1 MAGFSCRFGIKRAIL
16 ALPRFY
22 LSAASVS
29 VDTLLFIVTKICYTE
44 QHREQQEEVVNKA
57 EETPEAGAAVEEQ
70 SLLGQHS
77 LLFEVLSM
85 EQQATHLLAVLK
97 NSNVTVDTKIDLLT
111 KLKTQIKHQQ
121 VPEVA
126 ITPVFEV
133 VRTAISNAHLLDAG
147 FSILFHLTKRLE
159 LQDQSSIIAAEG
171 KKTYSYIL
179 ERLGDAKD
187 RTRSW
192 AIQALTEF
200 WKASHTDVEQIIRD
214 MALSGRSPRAKEAA
228 MQWVVKTREN
238 SLQIKAFVPK
248 ILDCLGDQEGSVRD
262 TAKST
267 IIELFRN
274 LNDGAKND
282 LKKQVLQRDIQKS
295 IITHIF
301 TQLGIAETS
310 DFAPTTSSYAQG
322 RITPANEKLF
332 GNSVSSVSAPSTSS
346 LPTVVPSKEKPFSDN
361 AIGIESTTRDRNASG
376 TLTSASAPSIPAI
389 SASEMEA
396 KKLDAIVVYSN
407 RELEELFRDI
417 HPHFEGKETE
427 FNWNP
432 REDNIIKL
440 RRITKGNAPKD
451 YTTTYLVSIKGL
463 LDGILKA
470 VTSLRTTVSSNGC
483 HLVQDIARTC
493 GPGLD
498 SMVEIILQPLL
509 KLCGATKTIAAETA
523 NKTIDTIFAY
533 VTYNMRILQH
543 IWSACQ
549 DKNVRP
555 RSFATVW
562 LKTIIDKHGH
572 HRNTLEHANG
582 LDLIEKCIRHGL
594 ADANPEVRESTRA
607 TYWSYWGFWPDR
619 SEVILNSLDA
629 KQQARLLK
637 DPSNPQLAQMN
648 KDSSN
653 LDPKRTMAASTS
665 SNDANIPVLS
675 RVTKAVTTRPSLKET
690 IAAQKRAKL
699 AQRPGSAQASVSP
712 TRAMPPRPQTS
723 MAMGSLSSAP
733 LRPNK
738 TKLPAPKANSPSTS
752 PKKAKNKPPLPDFG
766 ALHLERRDTSPLKSN
781 LHRNENDI
789 PAKPSLLK
797 TPSKRSSFESIKS
810 PAKRLSFESITQRT
824 ESDVPRKQSP
834 FKVLSNKA
842 SSESLKSPAKR
853 LSFESLVQRNG
864 NNTVKKGSP
873 VKAPAKKS
881 SIESITNR
889 GGNMATT
896 KHSVV
901 KPISITNKTIAPAK
915 QSLANPMIHQDEDIE
930 PMAQSLSEPEMHNE
944 YISDHNEA
952 NTGRP
957 ISNGNTVVRPSTNI
971 AITESDDNMSAKPSQ
986 MHTSPAI
993 GLHKQMQKSSES
1005 ILQRVHSESRH
1016 LKNFDEEHQ
1025 QPQSSPSKAAEEFTL
1040 VLPNITTV
1048 DSPTGPM
1055 SLSMTLGPNGFETG
1069 RSILGELPLNHE
1081 GTVRRASSFANSG
1094 ESRVTQDAGSRNSTA
1109 ETMIRKHI
1117 TTPINTFSQISRTPS
1132 SEQKLIDSGI
1142 TRVQAMTLDAH
1153 GYRKL
1158 QSLITTRT
1166 DRWQF
1171 YQYDD
1176 LFRALLKN
1184 IKAPVDLRSTASVLK
1199 TIRLMLASQPA
1210 MAQAILSH
1218 AVLTFLVVRPKFRD
1232 HTHLADELEDIS
1244 RDMVMMLE
1252 DPLDLILSI
1261 ILILETTED
1270 HGLLTVAMSLESL
1283 GDILHRGVLLTEDQQ
1298 LRLGSALQGLMA
1310 NAHTGVRQSAMECLV
1325 ELHQMS
1331 ASHEA
1336 FWACMGNA
1344 APADK
1349 NLLAYFLA
1357 SRGVAL

>member
-1 MAGFSCRFGIKRAIL
+1 MAAFRCRSGIKRAVL
-16 ALPRFY
+16 AVPRFY

-29 VDTLLFIVTKICYTE
+29 VDTLLYIVTKVCYVN
-44 QHREQQEEVVNKA
+44 QQEEVANKA
-57 EETPEAGAAVEEQ
+57 EEAPEAGAAVEAQ
-70 SLLGQHS
+70 SLLEQHS

-126 ITPVFEV
+126 INPVFEV
-133 VRTAISNAHLLDAG
+133 VRTAISNVQLLDAG

-200 WKASHTDVEQIIRD
+200 WKASHTDVEQLIRD

-228 MQWVVKTREN
+228 MQWIVKTRES
-238 SLQIKAFVPK
+238 SLQIKGFVPK
-248 ILDCLGDQEGSVRD
+248 ILDCLEDQEGGVRD

-267 IIELFRN
+267 IIELFKN

-282 LKKQVLQRDIQKS
+282 LKKQILQRDVQKS
-295 IITHIF
+295 IVVHIF
-301 TQLGIAETS
+301 THLGISEVS
-310 DFAPTTSSYAQG
+310 DFAPTTSSYTQG
-322 RITPANEKLF
+322 RATPANEKVF
-332 GNSVSSVSAPSTSS
+332 ASSVSSVSTISNSS
-346 LPTVVPSKEKPFSDN
+346 LSTVVPSKDKVFN
-361 AIGIESTTRDRNASG
+361 GTTTVIGPPTKDRTVSG
-376 TLTSASAPSIPAI
+376 TLAGASAPSLPPL
-389 SASEMEA
+389 SASETEA

-417 HPHFEGKETE
+417 HPHFEGRETE

-432 REDNIIKL
+432 REENIIKL

-533 VTYNMRILQH
+533 VTYNLRILQH
-543 IWSACQ
+543 IWSASQ

-555 RSFATVW
+555 RSYATVW

-572 HRNTLEHANG
+572 HRNILEHANG
-582 LDLIEKCIRHGL
+582 LDLIEKCIKHGL
-594 ADANPEVRESTRA
+594 ADANPEVRESTRN
-607 TYWSYWGFWPDR
+607 TYWSYWRFWPDR
-619 SEVILNSLDA
+619 SVVILNSLDA

-637 DPSNPQLAQMN
+637 DPSNPQLAHMN
-648 KDSSN
+648 KDSAN
-653 LDPKRTMAASTS
+653 HDPIKTMAGSVTRS
-665 SNDANIPVLS
+665 DMNVPVLT
-675 RVTKAVTTRPSLKET
+675 RVAKAATTRPSLKET

-699 AQRPGSAQASVSP
+699 TQRPGSAQASVSP
-712 TRAMPPRPQTS
+712 TRVMPPRPQTS

-738 TKLPAPKANSPSTS
+738 TKLPAPKVNSPSTS
-752 PKKAKNKPPLPDFG
+752 PKKTKNKPPLPDFS
-766 ALHLERRDTSPLKSN
+766 ALHLERRDTSPLKSIP
-781 LHRNENDI
+781 RYNENDL
-789 PAKPSLLK
+789 PNKPSLIK
-797 TPSKRSSFESIKS
+797 TPSKRSSLESIRS
-810 PAKRLSFESITQRT
+810 PAKRLSFESTTYRT
-824 ESDVPRKQSP
+824 ESDGPRKQSP
-834 FKVLSNKA
+834 FKSPSKKLSF
-842 SSESLKSPAKR
+842 ESIKSPAKR

-864 NNTVKKGSP
+864 NDTFRKGSP
-873 VKAPAKKS
+873 NKAPVKKT
-881 SIESITNR
+881 SIESINNR
-889 GGNMATT
+889 GGSIAPIKHNM
-896 KHSVV
+896 V
-901 KPISITNKTIAPAK
+901 KPVSNQNEIVALAK
-915 QSLANPMIHQDEDIE
+915 QSLATPMIHHDEDIE
-930 PMAQSLSEPEMHNE
+930 PIEQASSELEIHDE
-944 YISDHNEA
+944 YTSDQQQA
-952 NTGRP
+952 NTGRS
-957 ISNGNTVVRPSTNI
+957 ISNGNTALRPLYNI
-971 AITESDDNMSAKPSQ
+971 ASTENDDKMSVKSLQ
-986 MHTSPAI
+986 IHTSPASI
-993 GLHKQMQKSSES
+993 LPKHMHKSPET
-1005 ILQRVHSESRH
+1005 ILQRIHSESQH
-1016 LKNFDEEHQ
+1016 LKNFDEEYQ
-1025 QPQSSPSKAAEEFTL
+1025 EPQSSPSKGAEELTL

-1048 DSPTGPM
+1048 DSPTCPM

-1069 RSILGELPLNHE
+1069 RSVLGELPLNHE
-1081 GTVRRASSFANSG
+1081 GAVRRTSSLANSG
-1094 ESRVTQDAGSRNSTA
+1094 EPRVAQDAGSRNST
-1109 ETMIRKHI
+1109 TGTVIRKQV
-1117 TTPINTFSQISRTPS
+1117 TTPINPVSQALRTPS

-1142 TRVQAMTLDAH
+1142 ARVQAMTLDAH

-1184 IKAPVDLRSTASVLK
+1184 LKAPVEPRSTASVLK
-1199 TIRLMLASQPA
+1199 TIRLMLTSQPA

-1218 AVLTFLVVRPKFRD
+1218 AVHTFLIVRTNYRD

-1244 RDMVMMLE
+1244 RDMVTMLE

-1261 ILILETTED
+1261 ILILEDTED
-1270 HGLLTVAMSLESL
+1270 HGLLTIAMSLETL
-1283 GDILHRGVLLTEDQQ
+1283 GDILHRGVLLTEGQQ
-1298 LRLGSALQGLMA
+1298 FRLGSALQGLIADA
-1310 NAHTGVRQSAMECLV
+1310 NTGVRQSAMECLV
-1325 ELHQMS
+1325 ELHQMA

-1357 SRGVAL
+1357 SRGAAL

>member
-1 MAGFSCRFGIKRAIL
+1 MAASHCRSGIKFAVL
-16 ALPRFY
+16 AVPRLY
-22 LSAASVS
+22 LSAAFIS
-29 VDTLLFIVTKICYTE
+29 VDTLLFIATKVFYKK
-44 QHREQQEEVVNKA
+44 HQEEVVNND
-57 EETPEAGAAVEEQ
+57 EEAPEAVAAVGAQ
-70 SLLGQHS
+70 SLLEQHS

-97 NSNVTVDTKIDLLT
+97 NSNVMVDTKIDLLT

-126 ITPVFEV
+126 ISPVFEV
-133 VRTAISNAHLLDAG
+133 VRTAISNAQLLDAG

-159 LQDQSSIIAAEG
+159 LQDQSAIIAAEG

-200 WKASHTDVEQIIRD
+200 WKASHTDVEQVIRD

-228 MQWVVKTREN
+228 MQWIVKTREN
-238 SLQIKAFVPK
+238 SLQIKGFVPK
-248 ILDCLGDQEGSVRD
+248 ILDCLEDQEGVVRD

-267 IIELFRN
+267 VIELFKN

-282 LKKQVLQRDIQKS
+282 LKKQILQRDVQKS
-295 IITHIF
+295 IVVHIF
-301 TQLGIAETS
+301 TQLGISETS
-310 DFAPTTSSYAQG
+310 DFAPASSSYAQG
-322 RITPANEKLF
+322 RSTPANEKVF
-332 GNSVSSVSAPSTSS
+332 GSSVSSVSAPSTSS
-346 LPTVVPSKEKPFSDN
+346 LSTVMPSKDKVLNGSATD
-361 AIGIESTTRDRNASG
+361 IGPPTKDRIASG
-376 TLTSASAPSIPAI
+376 TLVSMSAASIPAL

-396 KKLDAIVVYSN
+396 KKLDAIVVYSS

-417 HPHFEGKETE
+417 HPHFEGRETE

-555 RSFATVW
+555 RSFATAW

-582 LDLIEKCIRHGL
+582 LDLIEKCIKHGL

-607 TYWSYWGFWPDR
+607 TYWSYWRFWPDR
-619 SEVILNSLDA
+619 SEAILHSLDA

-648 KDSSN
+648 KDLPN
-653 LDPKRTMAASTS
+653 LDLSRTVAISTAGS
-665 SNDANIPVLS
+665 DTNVPVLT
-675 RVTKAVTTRPSLKET
+675 RVVKAVTTRPTLKET

-699 AQRPGSAQASVSP
+699 AQRPGSAQSSVSP
-712 TRAMPPRPQTS
+712 TRSMPPRPQTS
-723 MAMGSLSSAP
+723 MATGSLSSAP

-738 TKLPAPKANSPSTS
+738 TKLPAPKVNSPSTS
-752 PKKAKNKPPLPDFG
+752 PKKAKTKPPLPDFN
-766 ALHLERRDTSPLKSN
+766 ALHLERRDTSPFKSN
-781 LHRNENDI
+781 PRRNENDI
-789 PAKPSLLK
+789 PEKPSLIK
-797 TPSKRSSFESIKS
+797 TPSKRSSFESIES
-810 PAKRLSFESITQRT
+810 PAKRLSFESTTHPT
-824 ESDVPRKQSP
+824 ENDGPRKQSP
-834 FKVLSNKA
+834 FKT
-842 SSESLKSPAKR
+842 SSKRTSFESMKSPAKR

-864 NNTVKKGSP
+864 NDRFRKGSP

-889 GGNMATT
+889 GGNIAPT
-896 KHSVV
+896 KLSVV
-901 KPISITNKTIAPAK
+901 KPVSNQNETVAPAK
-915 QSLANPMIHQDEDIE
+915 QSLTTPMIHHDEDIE
-930 PMAQSLSEPEMHNE
+930 PMGQALAELEIHDE
-944 YISDHNEA
+944 YINDQNEA

-957 ISNGNTVVRPSTNI
+957 TNNVSTIIRPSYNI
-971 AITESDDNMSAKPSQ
+971 ASTTSDDSMNVKSLQ

-993 GLHKQMQKSSES
+993 ALPKHMHNSPET

-1025 QPQSSPSKAAEEFTL
+1025 QLQSSPSKAAEELTL
-1040 VLPNITTV
+1040 MLPNITTV

-1055 SLSMTLGPNGFETG
+1055 SLSMTLGPNGFESG

-1081 GTVRRASSFANSG
+1081 GAVRRASSLANTG
-1094 ESRVTQDAGSRNSTA
+1094 EPRVAPDAGSRNSTA
-1109 ETMIRKHI
+1109 GTVIRKHI
-1117 TTPINTFSQISRTPS
+1117 TTPIHPVSQILRTPS

-1142 TRVQAMTLDAH
+1142 ARVQAMTLDAH

-1184 IKAPVDLRSTASVLK
+1184 LKTPVDPRSTASVLK
-1199 TIRLMLASQPA
+1199 TIRLMLTSQPA
-1210 MAQAILSH
+1210 MAQAVLSH
-1218 AVLTFLVVRPKFRD
+1218 AVHTFLIVRTNYRD

-1244 RDMVMMLE
+1244 RDMVTMLE

-1261 ILILETTED
+1261 ILILEDTED
-1270 HGLLTVAMSLESL
+1270 HGPLTVAMSLETL
-1283 GDILHRGVLLTEDQQ
+1283 GDILHGGVLLTEGQQ
-1298 LRLGSALQGLMA
+1298 FRLGSALQGLMA
-1310 NAHTGVRQSAMECLV
+1310 NTNTGVRQSAMECLV
-1325 ELHQMS
+1325 ELHQMA

-1357 SRGVAL
+1357 SRGAAL

>member
-1 MAGFSCRFGIKRAIL
+1 MAAFRCRFSIKRAVL
-16 ALPRFY
+16 AVPRFY

-29 VDTLLFIVTKICYTE
+29 VDTLLYIAIKVC
-44 QHREQQEEVVNKA
+44 HRNQPEEVVNKA
-57 EETPEAGAAVEEQ
+57 GEVPEAGAPVEAQ
-70 SLLGQHS
+70 SLLEQHS
-77 LLFEVLSM
+77 LLFEGLSM
-85 EQQATHLLAVLK
+85 EQQAIHLLAVLK

-126 ITPVFEV
+126 IDPVFEV
-133 VRTAISNAHLLDAG
+133 VRTAISNVQTLDAG

-179 ERLGDAKD
+179 ERLGDPKD

-214 MALSGRSPRAKEAA
+214 LALGGRSPRAKEAA
-228 MQWVVKTREN
+228 MQWIVKTREI
-238 SLQIKAFVPK
+238 SLQIKGFVPK
-248 ILDCLGDQEGSVRD
+248 ILDCLEDQEGSVRD

-282 LKKQVLQRDIQKS
+282 LKKQILQRNVQKS
-295 IITHIF
+295 IVAHIL
-301 TQLGIAETS
+301 TQLGISEAS
-310 DFAPTTSSYAQG
+310 DFAVTSSSYAQG
-322 RITPANEKLF
+322 RVTPANEKVL
-332 GNSVSSVSAPSTSS
+332 GNSVSSVSTLSTSS
-346 LPTVVPSKEKPFSDN
+346 LSTVVPSKDTVFNGSITD
-361 AIGIESTTRDRNASG
+361 IGPSIKDRIVSG
-376 TLTSASAPSIPAI
+376 TLASVSTPFPALSTSEA
-389 SASEMEA
+389 EA
-396 KKLDAIVVYSN
+396 KKLNAIVVYSN

-417 HPHFEGKETE
+417 HPHFEGRETE

-451 YTTTYLVSIKGL
+451 YTTTYLVCIKGL

-533 VTYNMRILQH
+533 VTYNLRILQH
-543 IWSACQ
+543 IWSASQ

-555 RSFATVW
+555 RSYATVW
-562 LKTIIDKHGH
+562 LKTVIDKHGH
-572 HRNTLEHANG
+572 HRHTLEHANG
-582 LDLIEKCIRHGL
+582 LDLIEKCIKHGL
-594 ADANPEVRESTRA
+594 ADANPEVRESTRN
-607 TYWSYWGFWPDR
+607 TYWSYWRFWPDR
-619 SEVILNSLDA
+619 SDVILHSLDA

-637 DPSNPQLAQMN
+637 DPSNPQISHMN
-648 KDSSN
+648 KDSTN
-653 LDPKRTMAASTS
+653 PDPIKNTAGSIASSDTSVPVVTRVAKAA
-665 SNDANIPVLS
+665 A
-675 RVTKAVTTRPSLKET
+675 TRPSLKET

-712 TRAMPPRPQTS
+712 TRVMPPRPQTS

-738 TKLPAPKANSPSTS
+738 TKLPAPKVNSPSTS
-752 PKKAKNKPPLPDFG
+752 PKKAKNKPPLPDFST
-766 ALHLERRDTSPLKSN
+766 LNLERRETSPLKSN
-781 LHRNENDI
+781 PRHDENDG
-789 PAKPSLLK
+789 PNKPSLIK
-797 TPSKRSSFESIKS
+797 TPSKRGSLDSIRS
-810 PAKRLSFESITQRT
+810 PAKRLSFESTTNRT
-824 ESDVPRKQSP
+824 ESDGPHKQSP
-834 FKVLSNKA
+834 FKTLPKKTSFEAV
-842 SSESLKSPAKR
+842 KSPAKR
-853 LSFESLVQRNG
+853 LSFESLVHRNG
-864 NNTVKKGSP
+864 NDTLRKGSP
-873 VKAPAKKS
+873 IKALPKKS
-881 SIESITNR
+881 SIETINNR
-889 GGNMATT
+889 GSNIAPN
-896 KHSVV
+896 KHSVAQPV
-901 KPISITNKTIAPAK
+901 FHQNETVAPAK
-915 QSLANPMIHQDEDIE
+915 QSLPTTMIHHDEDIE
-930 PMAQSLSEPEMHNE
+930 PLKQTSSELNIHDESITNQH
-944 YISDHNEA
+944 DA
-952 NTGRP
+952 NTGRST
-957 ISNGNTVVRPSTNI
+957 SNGSAAIRPLCNI
-971 AITESDDNMSAKPSQ
+971 ASTENDDKMSVKSLEI
-986 MHTSPAI
+986 HTSPATVLPI
-993 GLHKQMQKSSES
+993 HIHKNPETL
-1005 ILQRVHSESRH
+1005 LQRTHSESQH
-1016 LKNFDEEHQ
+1016 LKNFDEESQ
-1025 QPQSSPSKAAEEFTL
+1025 QSQSSPSKGAEELTL

-1048 DSPTGPM
+1048 DSPSGPM

-1081 GTVRRASSFANSG
+1081 GAVRRASSFANSG
-1094 ESRVTQDAGSRNSTA
+1094 EPRIAHDAGSRNSTA
-1109 ETMIRKHI
+1109 ATVIRKQV
-1117 TTPINTFSQISRTPS
+1117 TTPVNPISQVLRTPS

-1142 TRVQAMTLDAH
+1142 ARVQAMTLDAH

-1184 IKAPVDLRSTASVLK
+1184 LKAPVDPRSTASVLK
-1199 TIRLMLASQPA
+1199 TIRLMLTSQPA
-1210 MAQAILSH
+1210 MAQAILPH
-1218 AVLTFLVVRPKFRD
+1218 AVHLFLIVRPNYHV

-1261 ILILETTED
+1261 ILILEDTED
-1270 HGLLTVAMSLESL
+1270 HGLLTIAMSLETL
-1283 GDILHRGVLLTEDQQ
+1283 GDVLHQGVLLTEGQQ
-1298 LRLGSALQGLMA
+1298 FRLGSALQGLMA
-1310 NAHTGVRQSAMECLV
+1310 NANTSVRQSAMECLV
-1325 ELHQMS
+1325 ELHQMA